1 MKTVNKISLW
11 VLCAVLFMLSGCAKN
26 HTPAEEEQR
35 QVIGFDAQSEA
46 TPVKATTPF
55 SDFHNDFG
63 VWGIARHTGK
73 PDYILWETNAMSK
86 VEKKGS
92 ENVYVPVED
101 AYWVAGYKYN
111 FIAVAPWEAAEDI
124 SSVTAGNSSGEEKL
138 YFTYSLADKYE
149 KNIFDFDLMASVAAN
164 EVGPTASTHKSQQP
178 LIFWH
183 LFSKICISVNFMN
196 VTGTV
201 NAIRLYNVD
210 TDCNYTVSTGSS
222 NQLNV
227 LPTSPNPTQAN
238 QAIVSLGRDDLD
250 KNTDSQWTV
259 HIHPQ
264 DISDFILYL
273 DFALTEGSQ
282 TVSVTNFEVDLT
294 NAKAAPDY
302 GSNESY
308 NWKIKITPKAVAFDV
323 SVTDW
328 DGDVN
333 GDGDVDSDDEFEFE
347 LQ

>member
-73 PDYILWETNAMSK
+73 PDYILWETSAMSK
-86 VEKKGS
+86 VEQKGS

-124 SSVTAGNSSGEEKL
+124 SSVTAGNSSGKEKL
-138 YFTYSLADKYE
+138 DFTYSLADKYAAD
-149 KNIFDFDLMASVAAN
+149 NFVFDLMASVAAN
-164 EVGPTASTHKSQQP
+164 EVKTTASAHQSQQS

-183 LFSKICISVNFMN
+183 LFSKIDIAVTFVDSEGKT
-196 VTGTV
+196 VTGGTV
-201 NAIRLYNVD
+201 SEIRLKEVD
-210 TDCNYTVSTGSS
+210 TDVSYSIGF
-222 NQLNV
+222 
-227 LPTSPNPTQAN
+227 
-238 QAIVSLGRDDLD
+238 
-250 KNTDSQWTV
+250 DSQSALSVTSSPV
-259 HIHPQ
+259 AQSAETTITLSGFENTIYVVPQ
-264 DISDFILYL
+264 NISDFEIYMDFKIGGVRYDDFKLNL
-273 DFALTEGSQ
+273 DFKTASNPDGKNPVDYEYNGYYRWNIKIGPKADISFKVTVEKWDEE
-282 TVSVTNFEVDLT
+282 TVS
-294 NAKAAPDY
+294 
-302 GSNESY
+302 
-308 NWKIKITPKAVAFDV
+308 
-323 SVTDW
+323 
-328 DGDVN
+328 DGD
-333 GDGDVDSDDEFEFE
+333 DDNNNDIEII
-347 LQ
+347 

>member
-73 PDYILWETNAMSK
+73 PDYILWETSAMSK
-86 VEKKGS
+86 VEQKGS

-111 FIAVAPWEAAEDI
+111 FIAVAPWEAAEAI
-124 SSVTAGNSSGEEKL
+124 SSVTAGNSSGKERL
-138 YFTYSLADKYE
+138 DFTYSLADKYAA
-149 KNIFDFDLMASVAAN
+149 NNFVFDLMASVAAN
-164 EVGPTASTHKSQQP
+164 EVKTTASAHNSQQD
-178 LIFWH
+178 LTFWH

-210 TDCNYTVSTGSS
+210 TDCNYTVSFGDNNTLDVSAD
-222 NQLNV
+222 
-227 LPTSPNPTQAN
+227 SPAPTQTN
-238 QAIVSLGRDDLD
+238 QTTVSLGPEDRDA
-250 KNTDSQWTV
+250 NTASQWTV
-259 HIHPQ
+259 HIQPQ
-264 DISDFILYL
+264 DISDFRLYL

-282 TVSVTNFEVDLT
+282 TVQVTNLEVDLT
-294 NAKAAPDY
+294 KAKAEPDY
-302 GSNESY
+302 DSNESY
-308 NWKIKITPKAVAFDV
+308 NWIIKISPKTVAFDV
-323 SVTDW
+323 SVTEW
-328 DGDVN
+328 DGD
-333 GDGDVDSDDEFEFE
+333 GEFEFE